1 MLLRLPLLL
10 LALALAAPQ
19 ASAQS
24 APLVRA
30 QLLADTNAIVPGQ
43 SFQAGL
49 LLEMA
54 DGWHT
59 YWEYS
64 GDAGLP
70 TTIQWQLPKGF
81 TAGPIDWPVPEAKLE
96 PGDIQTYAYG
106 GRVLLLTTITPPA
119 GVSGNIT
126 LKAKAD
132 WLVCKETCIP

>member
-10 LALALAAPQ
+10 LVLALAAPQ

-106 GRVLLLTTITPPA
+106 GRVLLLTKIGRA
-119 GVSGNIT
+119 HV
-126 LKAKAD
+126 
-132 WLVCKETCIP
+132 